1 MIIKKFYLNTLL
13 KMTTQ
18 ENIQK
23 YLPEHLRNVALEYNI
38 PNDMI
43 ENNADLVVLVLESKS
58 ISDQKEKQSWFD
70 LYSLMN
76 QDQIDKLRD
85 ILTREKQKLAEIE
98 DKYQKKQEEI
108 TNKLML
114 LDIIN
119 NNKIKSE
126 MKKKLHV
133 NRKKWKLMLYLIRSK
148 KCNYLN
154 EKVI

>member
-1 MIIKKFYLNTLL
+1 
-13 KMTTQ
+13 MTTQ

-23 YLPEHLRNVALEYNI
+23 YLPEHLRNVTLEYNI

-108 TNKLML
+108 KRKYEQTYASGYYQQQQDKIRDEEKTSREQEEVEADAL
-114 LDIIN
+114 LDQI
-119 NNKIKSE
+119 
-126 MKKKLHV
+126 
-133 NRKKWKLMLYLIRSK
+133 
-148 KCNYLN
+148 
-154 EKVI
+154 